1 MNIKARITV
10 GILFATFSMASF
22 AGDVSRINPPTL
34 KDTSQYGFS
43 QVVIAP
49 SNARTVYLSGQFSG
63 DVSGKVRGKTMQ
75 EQIAYSFEN
84 LRHAIEAAGA
94 KPENVVKIQV
104 LIVDH
109 EQDYVSLVQ
118 SQIQQLFGEHLPAS
132 TLIPVPRLALDGMR
146 FEIDATLV
154 IPEK

>member
-1 MNIKARITV
+1 MNKKIHIAV
-10 GILFATFSMASF
+10 GTLFAALSMASF
-22 AGDVSRINPPTL
+22 AGDISRVNPPTL

-63 DVSGKVRGKTMQ
+63 DVNGEVRGKTMQ

-84 LRHAIEAAGA
+84 LRLAIEAAGA

-109 EQDYVSLVQ
+109 QQAYVSLVQ
-118 SQIQQLFGEHLPAS
+118 AQIQQLFGDHLPAS